1 MTTNAIVLSSLVLL
15 TSLGAATWKKAPE
28 KWDLKD
34 AYHILQDSPWSPAES
49 KIEGKL
55 SPGELNSQTGLVN
68 DSRSNPT
75 DATTPVP
82 GIRMSHSKP
91 QPATPVLW
99 WSSKTIRLA
108 EQRLRQ
114 LENPSQSTGPLRVE
128 DLQDYVLAIEGSEQL
143 RIFRDAKD
151 DLRDT
156 VFLELPNGATLDVAS
171 VQFVEGVQGEEPR
184 TEFHFSKQIEGR
196 PTLDPSSERVIFH
209 CKAVAK
215 TVLPSQENA
224 ISLRV
229 EFKPRIMRVH
239 GVPDL

>member
-1 MTTNAIVLSSLVLL
+1 MTANAILLSSLALL
-15 TSLGAATWKKAPE
+15 ASLGTATWEKAPE

-34 AYHILQDSPWSPAES
+34 VYRILQDSPWSPAES
-49 KIEGKL
+49 KMEGKL

-128 DLQDYVLAIEGSEQL
+128 DLQDYVLAIEGSKQL

-156 VFLELPNGATLDVAS
+156 VFLELPNGTTLDIVS
-171 VQFVEGVQGEEPR
+171 VQFVEGVEGEEPR

-196 PTLDPSSERVIFH
+196 PTLDPNSERVIFH

-224 ISLRV
+224 IALLA

-239 GVPDL
+239 RVPDL